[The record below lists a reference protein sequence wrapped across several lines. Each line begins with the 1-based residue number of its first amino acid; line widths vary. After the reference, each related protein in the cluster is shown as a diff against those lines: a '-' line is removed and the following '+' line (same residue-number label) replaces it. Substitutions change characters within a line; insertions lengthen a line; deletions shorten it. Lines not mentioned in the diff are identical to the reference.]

1 MLYFYRLALAFLCF
15 LGSAHALVPVQTTSA
30 WQFGSGSGSAAD
42 PGAACAA
49 GTAYVQSL
57 QPTCTFYGA
66 PCTWATSYSGGVC
79 NAVRNGNTTYPI
91 SITTSASACP
101 ANSIP
106 AGGSNCACAAG
117 FIEKDGQ
124 CKEKKSDKCGDL
136 EGQSLGLSRMEISVG
151 VSSNG
156 ALAGMIGKP
165 GTSCFPGGCTVTGS
179 VSACISG
186 GAGGAV
192 CIMES
197 PSFSGA
203 ACEEKEPE
211 KGCPPGTT
219 PSAYAAGV
227 CIPDENKCPP
237 GSSPSKYAKGV
248 CIPDENPCPSGQ
260 SPSKYAQGVCLPNE
274 DPNANGDKG
283 EGNKNDCPKGYVPSK
298 YVAGLCIPAATT
310 TDKDGTTTCTTG
322 AGAVCTTKK
331 PNGTTEEK
339 PKDQFCADNPDSPL
353 CIKGEFSGTCG
364 AGFRCEGDAIQCA
377 MAKEQHQQNCKLFG
391 EDKDA
396 NSLTNRALSGTD
408 QNSADKLR
416 ENASQVSVGTFDS
429 SGYGWSH
436 ACPADPS
443 IALNFGGR
451 QSEFSIP
458 FSRICGPLSVLS
470 LAGVGI
476 TLLGC
481 LVWVLGGKNNRG

>member
-1 MLYFYRLALAFLCF
+1 MLYFYRLAFAFLCF
-15 LGSAHALVPVQTTSA
+15 LGSAHALVPVQTTSG

-49 GTAYVQSL
+49 GAAYVQSL
-57 QPTCTFYGA
+57 QPTCTSYGA

-79 NAVRNGNTTYPI
+79 NAVRNGNTTYSI
-91 SITTSASACP
+91 SIFTSASACP

-124 CKEKKSDKCGDL
+124 CKEKKSDVCGDL
-136 EGQSLGLSRMEISVG
+136 EGHSLGLPQMEISVG
-151 VSSNG
+151 AVSNR

-165 GTSCFPGGCTVTGS
+165 GTSCFPGGCTLTGT
-179 VSACISG
+179 VNGCVSG

-192 CIMES
+192 CFLNT
-197 PSFSGA
+197 PSFTGA
-203 ACEEKEPE
+203 ACDDKEQP
-211 KGCPPGTT
+211 GACAPGTT

-227 CIPDENKCPP
+227 CIPDKNDCAP
-237 GSSPSKYAKGV
+237 GSSPSKYAAGV

-260 SPSKYAQGVCLPNE
+260 SPSKYVQSVCLPNE
-274 DPNANGDKG
+274 DPNANGDKADG
-283 EGNKNDCPKGYVPSK
+283 DKNKCATGYVPSK
-298 YVAGLCIPAATT
+298 YVAGLCIPGTVS
-310 TDKDGTTTCTTG
+310 TDANGTTTCIG
-322 AGAVCTTKK
+322 GVCTTTK
-331 PNGTTEEK
+331 PDGETEEK
-339 PKDQFCADNPDSPL
+339 PKEQFCAENPESPL
-353 CIKGEFSGTCG
+353 CVKGEFSGTCG
-364 AGFRCEGDAIQCA
+364 SGFQCKGDAVQCA
-377 MAKEQHQQNCKLFG
+377 IAKEQHQLNCKLFG

-396 NSLTNRALSGTD
+396 GSLTNKALNGTD
-408 QNSADKLR
+408 EKSADKLR
-416 ENASQVSVGTFDS
+416 ENATQVSVGTFDS

-451 QSEFSIP
+451 SSEFSIP
-458 FSRICGPLSVLS
+458 FSRICGPLSILS